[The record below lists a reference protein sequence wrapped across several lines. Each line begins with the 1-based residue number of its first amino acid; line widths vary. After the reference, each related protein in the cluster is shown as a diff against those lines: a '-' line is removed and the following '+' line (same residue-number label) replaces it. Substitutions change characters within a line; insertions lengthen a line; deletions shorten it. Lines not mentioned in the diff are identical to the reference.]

1 LPGSFIAGP
10 AALARLGGTAP
21 MNTDDQPVVIH
32 RAPWLTYA
40 PTTQARDRLMALLD
54 SVNIA
59 PAELFGAPSTAA
71 APRLPTAQDVASLQ
85 PDPARL
91 ADYWA
96 ARTAYLRAGVNVA
109 PSPDVRVM
117 LAQVRA
123 PLLAVLR
130 RSADFDAAFDPLLA
144 MARTLA
150 RSDAVQARSL
160 LAELLAL
167 RPARQ
172 DAARLLRQLDG
183 AVSPTLQP
191 AALATAKATAAT
203 AATPATPAMA
213 AAANRATPATATV
226 QR

>member
-1 LPGSFIAGP
+1 
-10 AALARLGGTAP
+10 
-21 MNTDDQPVVIH
+21 
-32 RAPWLTYA
+32 
-40 PTTQARDRLMALLD
+40 MALLD

-130 RSADFDAAFDPLLA
+130 RSADFDAAFDPLMA

-191 AALATAKATAAT
+191 AALATATSSASSKATAAT
-203 AATPATPAMA
+203 ATAAAATPATPAMA
-213 AAANRATPATATV
+213 AAAPRAAPATATV
-226 QR
+226 QP